1 MIAIIANEVVQLGVC
16 QYPDLELKKIPLNIV
31 VTNLDNW
38 IKNLEDENGDL
49 AEASFAADCVHQDV
63 SCSFFSLR
71 QIPPANGI

>member
-1 MIAIIANEVVQLGVC
+1 MIVIIANEVVQLSVC
-16 QYPDLELKKIPLNIV
+16 QNPGLELKKIPLNV
-31 VTNLDNW
+31 AVTNLGDW
-38 IKNLEDENGDL
+38 VRNLEDEKRDL